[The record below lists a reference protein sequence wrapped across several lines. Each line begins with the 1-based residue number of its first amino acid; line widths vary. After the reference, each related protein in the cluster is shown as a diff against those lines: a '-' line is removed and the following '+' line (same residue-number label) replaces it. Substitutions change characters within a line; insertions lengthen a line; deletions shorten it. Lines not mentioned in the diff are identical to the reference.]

1 MSDSVFEIFWDTVFM
16 VSKKWTILMFGRYLK
31 KTKGFLN
38 AISQHIVVSIFLK
51 TLVKDHKDSFS

>member
-1 MSDSVFEIFWDTVFM
+1 
-16 VSKKWTILMFGRYLK
+16 MFGRYLK